1 MSIHGAVYEPTI
13 FHWGGPLCTVMQ
25 KPRGYFRHFGES
37 KKIISET
44 LKQIQVYDSKTY
56 NLGLCWRLSKR
67 NGEMRDFIWR
77 GKRNTEIA
85 IDFHEIHRSYTAH
98 QTIEKNNRHGTSCN
112 RLIAIPNRTVFE
124 YQSICLLLCLHIGY
138 QALAELLSCY
148 LKSSF
153 MVHRNGCYRQ
163 QTMSRLAE
171 ETQKWTQR
179 TYCKKSFFYP
189 RTTQVTSDWV
199 WGDFLQRVPALLL
212 SNPAPCFL

>member
-1 MSIHGAVYEPTI
+1 MNQRFFTGGSTLHRDAKASWLFPSFWGIEKDHFGDPWANPSIWQQNLQPGFV
-13 FHWGGPLCTVMQ
+13 LTVEQ
-25 KPRGYFRHFGES
+25 AKWWNAGLHFGEA
-37 KKIISET
+37 KG
-44 LKQIQVYDSKTY
+44 IQKSQSIFMK
-56 NLGLCWRLSKR
+56 
-67 NGEMRDFIWR
+67 
-77 GKRNTEIA
+77 
-85 IDFHEIHRSYTAH
+85 YTDHTQAH

-199 WGDFLQRVPALLL
+199 WGDFLQCVPALLL